1 MITAFMPHWTRKT
14 ENFGVSIPEDLY
26 DRKDFKKMRN
36 MYTIILL
43 SLNVIFVGTMFM
55 IARYF
60 SEKTIFTAL
69 LIFLIIIIL
78 ISFLLYLPY
87 HYRMKRIKL
96 DENWAEQ
103 KEEVMI
109 IDTSFSKER
118 LIYSNY
124 WFLIAIGIVLFTTIY
139 TFSVYEQIPDEIP
152 THTSFS
158 GEITYQSKSIGILLM
173 MPILQL
179 FMIST
184 FFFINFIIK
193 RSKQMVGVQ
202 NPEISKRQNIIFRR
216 RWSLFMILFS
226 VVTTLMLSFIQFTF
240 MYPVLTEVEN
250 YVIYPVIIITLLSAI
265 MLSITTG
272 QGGSRIQ
279 IEGTTETSRIERDDD
294 QYWKL
299 GQFYFNKEDPSIFIE
314 KRFGI
319 GWTNNWAHPISWLLL
334 GLLIAIPLFIVFI
347 FR

>member
-1 MITAFMPHWTRKT
+1 
-14 ENFGVSIPEDLY
+14 
-26 DRKDFKKMRN
+26 
-36 MYTIILL
+36 
-43 SLNVIFVGTMFM
+43 
-55 IARYF
+55 
-60 SEKTIFTAL
+60 
-69 LIFLIIIIL
+69 
-78 ISFLLYLPY
+78 
-87 HYRMKRIKL
+87 
-96 DENWAEQ
+96 

-158 GEITYQSKSIGILLM
+158 AEITYQSKSIGILLM

-226 VVTTLMLSFIQFTF
+226 VVTTLMLSFIQF
-240 MYPVLTEVEN
+240 
-250 YVIYPVIIITLLSAI
+250 
-265 MLSITTG
+265 
-272 QGGSRIQ
+272 
-279 IEGTTETSRIERDDD
+279 
-294 QYWKL
+294 
-299 GQFYFNKEDPSIFIE
+299 
-314 KRFGI
+314 
-319 GWTNNWAHPISWLLL
+319 
-334 GLLIAIPLFIVFI
+334 
-347 FR
+347 